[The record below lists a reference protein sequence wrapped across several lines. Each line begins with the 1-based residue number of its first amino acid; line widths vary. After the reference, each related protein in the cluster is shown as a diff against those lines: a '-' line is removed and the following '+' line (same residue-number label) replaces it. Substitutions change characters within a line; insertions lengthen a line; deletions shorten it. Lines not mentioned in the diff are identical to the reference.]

1 MVKYVTSQELEE
13 LIQGDKPVVCDFWAT
28 WCGPCRML
36 APVFEDVSDKLE
48 DKAVFVKLDVDENED
63 AAVKYGITSIP
74 NIILF
79 KKGQPAAN
87 HLGFI
92 PEETLKDFIEK
103 NLCCLFMEHNYFPA
117 LFNINFI
124 DETSFEEFHH
134 FYFRMVGIYAGK
146 IQTDVFLS
154 ET

>member
-36 APVFEDVSDKLE
+36 APVFEEVSDKLE
-48 DKAVFVKLDVDENED
+48 DKAAFVKLDVDENED

-79 KKGQPAAN
+79 KKGEPAAN
-87 HLGFI
+87 HMGFA
-92 PEETLKDFIEK
+92 PEKTLTDFIEK
-103 NLCCLFMEHNYFPA
+103 NL
-117 LFNINFI
+117 
-124 DETSFEEFHH
+124 
-134 FYFRMVGIYAGK
+134 
-146 IQTDVFLS
+146 
-154 ET
+154 